1 MVADT
6 FVSKLP
12 GLSLHILWW
21 GSLSWSWGNYLP
33 LWAKWSCGE
42 HVITTKRLQ
51 HTSCEL
57 MWSCDEHVI
66 TTKRL
71 QHTGCELM
79 WSCGEHVITTKRLQ
93 HTSCELSAWSLRRA
107 RYNNKEV
114 TTHRLWAKW
123 SCGEHVIT
131 TKRLVVSL
139 TMIKHIHSHIQVTS
153 FQAILQSTLNILAIL
168 RLQGSSYLGFN
179 SNFTASKLQNQF

>member
-1 MVADT
+1 MKVADT
-6 FVSKLP
+6 LP

-51 HTSCEL
+51 HTS
-57 MWSCDEHVI
+57 
-66 TTKRL
+66 
-71 QHTGCELM
+71 CELM

-153 FQAILQSTLNILAIL
+153 FQAILQSTLNIL
-168 RLQGSSYLGFN
+168 RLQGSSYIGFN
-179 SNFTASKLQNQF
+179 NNFTASKLQNQF